1 MRRPGFLGNIKTIKA
16 RLGNFGQ
23 GPQTAHAQAN
33 AHGKTVSL
41 QCPAGTIEVTN
52 ALYGENCKSQACYN
66 AGKQSAV
73 KSHIAAAC
81 NGLFNCDYKV
91 DEYTIGDPC
100 PHCFKDYKVTYGC
113 IGIPASVPPGI
124 PPGVP
129 PFIPPSAP
137 SSGLPSSF
145 PDYPPEEVFA
155 PTPQRRSKAPLV
167 LGLLLLGGVGIF
179 MFLRR

>member
-1 MRRPGFLGNIKTIKA
+1 MRRPGYLRS

-23 GPQTAHAQAN
+23 AQTAHAQAN

-41 QCPAGTIEVTN
+41 QCPSGTIEVTD

-73 KSHIAAAC
+73 KSHISTAC
-81 NGLFNCDYKV
+81 NGLFSCDYKV

-100 PHCFKDYKVTYGC
+100 PHCVKDYKVTYGC
-113 IGIPASVPPGI
+113 IGIPSSVPPGI
-124 PPGVP
+124 PPFVP
-129 PFIPPSAP
+129 PSVT
-137 SSGLPSSF
+137 SSDFGPSSF
-145 PDYPPEEVFA
+145 PDYPPEEFSP
-155 PTPQRRSKAPLV
+155 PTPQRSKKPLV